1 MASPGGRA
9 PSNDRSDARMA
20 AAAKLAPGL
29 ALAAA
34 VALLAW
40 TLGQALP
47 LLGGAVLAILL
58 GVLLRAAWTPAPAF
72 APGVGFAGKRVLQAS
87 IVLLGFGLDLGQVA
101 RTGLDAFGVTVATL
115 VLAFAAAWALGRALR
130 VPGKLAA
137 LVGVGTAICGGSA
150 IAAVAPILRPDEHDT
165 AFAISTI
172 FLFNLV
178 AVLVFPPLGH
188 LLGMDDAQF
197 GVWAGTAINDTS
209 SVVAAGYAYSQA
221 AGDQATIVKLARA
234 TMIVPVCLA
243 LAGALAWRA
252 RRAAT
257 AASANAV
264 PGATGATPAGAAPRA
279 RLGAIFPWFI
289 LWFLVASALRTAG
302 LVPTAWQGALH
313 AAGGLAMVL
322 ALAAIGLSADL
333 RRMRAT
339 GPRPVLLGLGVWAT
353 VAIGSLVVQAL

>member
-1 MASPGGRA
+1 MASV
-9 PSNDRSDARMA
+9 
-20 AAAKLAPGL
+20 AKLAPGL
-29 ALAAA
+29 ALAGA

-40 TLGQALP
+40 SLGQALP

-58 GVLLRAAWTPAPAF
+58 GVLLRAAWAPAPAF

-101 RTGLDAFGVTVATL
+101 RTGLASFGVTIATL
-115 VLAFAAAWALGRALR
+115 LLAFGAAWALGRALR

-252 RRAAT
+252 RRT
-257 AASANAV
+257 
-264 PGATGATPAGAAPRA
+264 ATPAGPAPRA

-289 LWFLVASALRTAG
+289 LWFVVASALRTAG
-302 LVPTAWQGALH
+302 LVPVAWQGALH

-353 VAIGSLVVQAL
+353 VAVGSLVVQAL